1 MPHGT
6 ETFGYEQGAYPEHYD
21 LFVVCDG
28 HNGTMAGEFFVQHI
42 QEAVASRVPK
52 GPPPPLGTREASQW
66 MAAMRGAAADAIL
79 HLEEQFARVAQ
90 SSGCTVSVVMLV
102 GRWCMVAN
110 VGDSSVVMDSGHR
123 IEQLNVDHRLEDNVR
138 EQERVITSGGLLTR
152 LDEGGWGPCLDDE
165 GYGPLR
171 VWPGGLA
178 LSRAFGDFDVG
189 EFIFASP
196 YIQQTMLPETGAR
209 ICLASDGVWDG
220 YTNNDDVMR
229 AIRKYGVEKAA
240 TKCVMG
246 AIRRRGLMDD
256 TSAIVI
262 DVLPSDGRYT
272 FPQLCGHSLWS
283 CMCVKRDVFDE
294 EGSVAGSTRA
304 SAIVLHSV
312 DTGVRGDGGDPG
324 TSRFG
329 SSHHRRME
337 VLRAVYSTATKDDA
351 RAPAARPAGAPGPGG
366 DVSVYGGNAL
376 GLLGGAG
383 GQGGAGGPRPP
394 GTPAKAPFPG
404 QDVSV
409 YAGQQGIPTRATEGS
424 KRGGQSALTEDE
436 RFKRLAEI
444 HEALKAVKLKGAQIT
459 GGKREHRKSIE
470 VHIDP
475 AGVGSVHGPRFDHDL
490 FKGAVPM
497 VVTPEMSG
505 EGSSGN
511 AGGGGARDGEGGA
524 PGTDKAGDK
533 EADGGLVARFLKM

>member
-90 SSGCTVSVVMLV
+90 SSGCTVSVVVLV

-152 LDEGGWGPCLDDE
+152 LDEGGWGPCLEDE

-229 AIRKYGVEKAA
+229 GIRKYGVEKAA

-283 CMCVKRDVFDE
+283 CMCMKRDVFDE

-351 RAPAARPAGAPGPGG
+351 RAPAARPGAAPRPRTRDRAARGRRGRGVTPREGKPRPAPGESMGGSPPPPRPRVDECARVSQLSRGMACATPASPGIARAGSRAGAASHLDRAVAPTGTGGGLAPGRWGT
-366 DVSVYGGNAL
+366 
-376 GLLGGAG
+376 GARVPSDEH
-383 GQGGAGGPRPP
+383 ARTCPRTLP
-394 GTPAKAPFPG
+394 
-404 QDVSV
+404 
-409 YAGQQGIPTRATEGS
+409 
-424 KRGGQSALTEDE
+424 QSALAASRVGIMAICGGESGP
-436 RFKRLAEI
+436 LAGPGVRGSWSGR
-444 HEALKAVKLKGAQIT
+444 ADRGLRRGA
-459 GGKREHRKSIE
+459 GR
-470 VHIDP
+470 P
-475 AGVGSVHGPRFDHDL
+475 AP
-490 FKGAVPM
+490 
-497 VVTPEMSG
+497 
-505 EGSSGN
+505 
-511 AGGGGARDGEGGA
+511 
-524 PGTDKAGDK
+524 
-533 EADGGLVARFLKM
+533 